1 MLLYILV
8 DTIQIQ
14 GIAGTV
20 NYMMWQLEDRYLDS
34 QILSD
39 YIETEAKKQ
48 NQEDLEQFFED
59 QKLYHDYISKKD
71 VQQSSNKEPSRV
83 LEFIRS
89 PDDFYDWFEFV
100 IDQIYGQGVDL
111 SDEQLDNIIEFEN

>member
-34 QILSD
+34 QILQD
-39 YIETEAKKQ
+39 YIRTEAEKK
-48 NQEDLEQFFED
+48 NAENLE
-59 QKLYHDYISKKD
+59 
-71 VQQSSNKEPSRV
+71 
-83 LEFIRS
+83 
-89 PDDFYDWFEFV
+89 
-100 IDQIYGQGVDL
+100 
-111 SDEQLDNIIEFEN
+111 

>member
-59 QKLYHDYISKKD
+59 
-71 VQQSSNKEPSRV
+71 
-83 LEFIRS
+83 
-89 PDDFYDWFEFV
+89 
-100 IDQIYGQGVDL
+100 
-111 SDEQLDNIIEFEN
+111 